1 MIYLKKYV
9 SLVLLLLLFCINA
22 TAQKRLIKGYVHD
35 SITGVPIVNAIISN
49 EMSKKMVTPD
59 QNGFF
64 SITASRG
71 DQIIINA
78 FNYNFDTLRATSRV
92 ADTVRIQLL
101 RTSETLQG
109 VTVTTTQGYNRYQI
123 DSLHRREAFVSDMGG
138 IGKMPAVSKADNMG
152 AGVGINLDAF
162 ARKRTKDRDKAYSTF
177 NYLEKQA
184 YIDYRFSPQNISQIT
199 GLKGDSLVSFMRQYT
214 PSYDWLRQHPA
225 NEDVL
230 YYVND
235 KMKVFANKP

>member
-9 SLVLLLLLFCINA
+9 SLIILLFLFSAMA
-22 TAQKRLIKGYVHD
+22 TAQKRLIKGYVRD

-64 SITASRG
+64 SISASRG

-78 FNYNFDTLRATSRV
+78 FNYNFDTLRATSRLE
-92 ADTVRIQLL
+92 DTVHIQLI
-101 RTSETLQG
+101 RFGETLQA
-109 VTVTTTQGYNRYQI
+109 VTVTTTQGYNRYQM
-123 DSLHRREAFVSDMGG
+123 DSLHRRESFVSDMGG
-138 IGKMPAVSKADNMG
+138 IGKMPKVTKADNMG

-162 ARKRTKDRDKAYSTF
+162 ARKRTKDRNKAYSTF
-177 NYLEKQA
+177 DYLEKQA
-184 YIDYRFSPQNISQIT
+184 YVDYRFSPQSVAQIT

-214 PSYDWLRQHPA
+214 PTYTWLREHTA

-235 KMKVFANKP
+235 KMKLFATKP